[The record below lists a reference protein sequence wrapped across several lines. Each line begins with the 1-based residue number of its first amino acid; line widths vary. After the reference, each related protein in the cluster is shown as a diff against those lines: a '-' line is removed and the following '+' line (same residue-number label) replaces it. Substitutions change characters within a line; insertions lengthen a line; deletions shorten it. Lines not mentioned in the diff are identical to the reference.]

1 MPVQTTVTITRD
13 VNGDSA
19 VNIFDQVITAGQF
32 DDPSYQR

>member
-1 MPVQTTVTITRD
+1 MPAQTTVTITRD

-19 VNIFDQVITAGQF
+19 ANIFDLTTTAGYF